1 MLETSRNN
9 NDFYPHTI
17 SPRLIRPGSRI
28 SSSSG
33 SGGSTNGRM
42 LPVAPPIAPVSPRE
56 RFPSTNSN
64 NNFAAVDYRC
74 YDEYKN
80 AATILPGNKYTTVVD
95 DVFYEPRASDI
106 VAIKRNRSPF
116 ERPETAFNWTG
127 GGYHGPT
134 PHREV
139 SKTRAS
145 SLRCDTNTVIYATRV
160 SPKKLS
166 VAVGPTIVES
176 TTKSTANGRLKSSD
190 AAAETTI
197 EQSKQ
202 TSKNRSR
209 VVAPKQIQKA
219 FESEQQQESISSSS
233 LSSDTSLG
241 GVVQALTTDLSV
253 SGNDS
258 RRTTP
263 TAAEVPSPRRMTVAA
278 AEAIRQ
284 ELVDSVKEM
293 SSTALRNGTPA
304 GSDSVKVAP
313 ANDRTDRAE
322 VSPKHRQSEVAAE
335 DTIVVDHAIMQR
347 GKIGRSMSTRPMPRK
362 KSSTVLAASSQPRNG
377 RKLTKFALTNL
388 FAF

>member
-95 DVFYEPRASDI
+95 DVFYEPRATDI

-145 SLRCDTNTVIYATRV
+145 SLRCDTNAVIYATRV

-209 VVAPKQIQKA
+209 VVAPKQMQTA
-219 FESEQQQESISSSS
+219 FESEQQPESISLSS

-278 AEAIRQ
+278 AEADR
-284 ELVDSVKEM
+284 DR
-293 SSTALRNGTPA
+293 T
-304 GSDSVKVAP
+304 D
-313 ANDRTDRAE
+313 DRTDRAE

-362 KSSTVLAASSQPRNG
+362 KSSTVLVASSQPRNG
-377 RKLTKFALTNL
+377 RKLTKFVSPVFLL
-388 FAF
+388 FKHK